1 MTPGDVIIVRRYPGP
16 RGRAGEIAPSESY
29 ARVVDTECAAV
40 TVDVCGVYR
49 RVSPERTRR
58 APKAVQP

>member
-1 MTPGDVIIVRRYPGP
+1 MIGRVIIVRRSGR
-16 RGRAGEIAPSESY
+16 RGRAGELAPSESY
-29 ARVVDTECAAV
+29 ARVVETECAAV
-40 TVDVCGVYR
+40 IVDVCGTYR